1 MSKIDKKKKKNAMV
15 EEQYLR
21 ELSSSLIIF

>member
-1 MSKIDKKKKKNAMV
+1 MFKIYKKKTAMV

>member
-1 MSKIDKKKKKNAMV
+1 MFKIDKKNAMV

>member
-1 MSKIDKKKKKNAMV
+1 MV
-15 EEQYLR
+15 KEQYLR